1 MQKDMTGT
9 GTTSSAEQI
18 KTVLY
23 QYARGVDRR
32 NWDLVRD
39 TYHEDAYDDHGG
51 YKGGRSGLLEW
62 LKRRHATI
70 EQSMHFIGNCIIEYQ
85 SDDRALVE
93 TYCTVYQRYG
103 HEAKETIRTWLGDQS
118 LPEGKKIKVDLVCRY
133 VDVFSRRDGKW
144 RIADRTVVMEEV
156 KMMVDEGRLN
166 SAHALARRDADD
178 TLWKK
183 ERELRAAIASR
194 G

>member
-1 MQKDMTGT
+1 MNSKQPASND
-9 GTTSSAEQI
+9 EQI
-18 KTVLY
+18 KQALY

-32 NWDLVRD
+32 RWELVRD
-39 TYHEDAYDDHGG
+39 AYHEDAYDDHGG

-62 LKRRHATI
+62 LERRHASI

-85 SDDRALVE
+85 SEDRALVE

-103 HEAKETIRTWLGDQS
+103 HEAKETIQTWLGDQA

-133 VDVFSRRDGKW
+133 VDIFSRRDGQW
-144 RIADRTVVMEEV
+144 RISDRTVVMEEV
-156 KMMVDEGRLN
+156 KMVVDEDRLN
-166 SAHALARRDADD
+166 SAHAQARRDADD

-183 ERELRAAIASR
+183 QQEAAL
-194 G
+194 